1 MGFKT
6 IKKLTYKNMKPEDF
20 KSFKNLHIVF
30 DDKLDFTSFFNV
42 YRYDLENT
50 VLINGDEKYFVDRG
64 LVMEMHDENI
74 PKTLGEIDFPYEK
87 LSDAQFQD
95 YLDIVSG
102 ALYERLKTIGSY
114 KMVCGFSGGVDSTI
128 ALLLMVYTCE
138 RFKLGLDNIIT
149 VYMPMAHSLKK
160 NKERVEKITKKLNL
174 KLFVHPLDNEVKT
187 ILENVNHQ
195 KFDTTYENVQ
205 ARLRTLYLM
214 TYANKE
220 RAIVVGTGDL
230 SECFL
235 GWSTF
240 NGDQM
245 AMYNINSGLFKT
257 TMFSLL
263 NHFGKKYVK
272 IKGELKDLISIP
284 ISPELKTN
292 QNTEDLIGKFLYNDY
307 LIYLFLLKK
316 YTKNEILELFQKK
329 FPEVKPEQYLTNLI
343 KRFNMNGFK
352 RLTAPESVKILD
364 VSLNDFVI
372 PGDLKGEK
380 L

>member
-1 MGFKT
+1 
-6 IKKLTYKNMKPEDF
+6 MKPEDL

-50 VLINGDEKYFVDRG
+50 FLINGSEKYYVDRG
-64 LVMEMHDENI
+64 LVTKVHAETV
-74 PKTLGEIDFPYEK
+74 PGVLGEIDFPYEN

-95 YLDIVSG
+95 YLNIASG

-114 KMVCGFSGGVDSTI
+114 KMVCGFSGGADSTI

-138 RFKLGLDNIIT
+138 RFKLDLSNIIT
-149 VYMPMAHSLKK
+149 VYMPMAHSLKE
-160 NKERVEKITKKLNL
+160 NKERVEKITEKLNL
-174 KLFVHPLDNEVKT
+174 KLFVNSLDEQVSMVLKG
-187 ILENVNHQ
+187 VNHD
-195 KFDTTYENVQ
+195 KIDTTYENIQ

-220 RAIVVGTGDL
+220 HAIVIGTGDL

-263 NHFGKKYVK
+263 EHFGKKYVN
-272 IKGELKDLISIP
+272 IKDELENLRTIP

-292 QNTEDLIGKFLYNDY
+292 QNTEDLIGKFIHNDY

-329 FPEVKPEQYLTNLI
+329 FREANACEYLKGLI
-343 KRFNMNGFK
+343 KRFNMNSFK

-364 VSLNDFVI
+364 VGLNDFVI
-372 PGDLKGEK
+372 PGDLRGEP